1 MAAGSCFSVSFSQW
15 KKQCLMKRDLSK
27 KGSVDEDIVHIVS
40 LLNKSPNFFT
50 TSSCSGRITV
60 IDRVPAS
67 IDVQKQ
73 NCVWL
78 FVSHQKC
85 KAEDLISCLF
95 KSSGDA
101 VLKFEPFVL
110 HVQCRTLEDAQLL
123 HSVAIN
129 SGFRNSGL
137 TIGKK
142 GRIITAVR
150 STHCLEVPLS
160 HQGKLLVEPDYINFL
175 AQTANQKMEEN
186 LRRTCRFYQNLLPH
200 LSTENL
206 QKLQIDEV
214 PDSLE
219 GHKQAPADQWK
230 TESGGEL
237 ERNKANVYKGRRK
250 RETQCEIDCSNG
262 ETDSSLL
269 EVDECLDLL
278 M

>member
-123 HSVAIN
+123 
-129 SGFRNSGL
+129 
-137 TIGKK
+137 
-142 GRIITAVR
+142 AVR